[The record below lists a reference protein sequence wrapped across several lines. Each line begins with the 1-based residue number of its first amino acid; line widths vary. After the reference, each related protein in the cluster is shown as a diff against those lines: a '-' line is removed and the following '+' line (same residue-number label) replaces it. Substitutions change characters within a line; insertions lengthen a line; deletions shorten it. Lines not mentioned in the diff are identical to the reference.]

1 MGTQKGGTKARDAL
15 RIPYETGIDSWRSIT
30 QSYGHAV
37 LLAVAN
43 NERSRWT
50 THPFLSR
57 FRVFSCGYYEEARG
71 HDWERKRLAEGVL
84 IYCTAGKG
92 YYAYRGVTYPVSS
105 GDVLYCFPNTHHRY
119 YADASDPWTIY
130 WMHVS
135 GESVSYY
142 EYLMGVKKRAPVIS
156 VGLRED
162 IVHLFRALLKGYES
176 VPDERQ
182 WLRSTSCAEHILAC
196 IAASP
201 KLKPPMK
208 VHSSTVESLIKNMRE
223 SVGTTVSL
231 DEMAAQVDM
240 SPSHLCKV
248 FRAFT
253 GHTPLQYFNRLKIQR
268 ACSLLATSRLTIA
281 QIAIRL
287 GFDDPYYFSRL
298 FRNTMKVAPK
308 HYREQNFAPFTRAH

>member
-1 MGTQKGGTKARDAL
+1 MKKRGAKAGGSS
-15 RIPYETGIDSWRSIT
+15 RIPYEKGIDSWRSTT

-37 LLAVAN
+37 LLAVARD
-43 NERSRWT
+43 ERVRWM
-50 THPFLSR
+50 THPGLTR
-57 FRVFSCGYYEEARG
+57 FRVFSCGYYDEARG
-71 HDWERKRLAEGVL
+71 HDWARNRLAEGVL

-92 YYAYRGVTYPVSS
+92 YHEYRGATYPVTS

-119 YADASDPWTIY
+119 YTDDSDPWSIY

-135 GESVSYY
+135 GESLSYY
-142 EYLMGVKKRAPVIS
+142 EKLMGFKKRAPVIS
-156 VGLRED
+156 VGLQED
-162 IVHLFRALLKGYES
+162 IIHLFRALLKGYEA

-182 WLRSTSCAEHILAC
+182 WLRSTSCAQHILAC

-201 KLKPPMK
+201 KLKPAMK
-208 VHSSTVESLIKNMRE
+208 VHSGTVESLIDNMRK
-223 SVGTTVSL
+223 SLSTTVCL

-253 GHTPLQYFNRLKIQR
+253 GHTPVQYFNRLKIQR
-268 ACSLLATSRLTIA
+268 ACSLLATSRLTIG
-281 QIAIRL
+281 QIAFRL

-308 HYREQNFAPFTRAH
+308 HYREQNSEHTI